1 MRKPLGVRGLLGLVL
16 LRIVERL
23 VEVLLCL
30 YKLMQRY
37 LGFFLIVRRGLLV
50 VEGHVRRRSP
60 RKWVGLGG
68 SERVLSNSCHFD
80 LLLNVFLVFNH
91 YLSFQLPLLEVRV
104 RNFDVRSQLLFDKLQ
119 KILLFHVREYSF
131 YRQVFIE
138 QFDQGLILQE
148 LNVI

>member
-1 MRKPLGVRGLLGLVL
+1 M
-16 LRIVERL
+16 
-23 VEVLLCL
+23 
-30 YKLMQRY
+30 
-37 LGFFLIVRRGLLV
+37 
-50 VEGHVRRRSP
+50 
-60 RKWVGLGG
+60 GG
-68 SERVLSNSCHFD
+68 SEWVLSYSRHFD
-80 LLLNVFLVFNH
+80 LLLDVFLVFDH